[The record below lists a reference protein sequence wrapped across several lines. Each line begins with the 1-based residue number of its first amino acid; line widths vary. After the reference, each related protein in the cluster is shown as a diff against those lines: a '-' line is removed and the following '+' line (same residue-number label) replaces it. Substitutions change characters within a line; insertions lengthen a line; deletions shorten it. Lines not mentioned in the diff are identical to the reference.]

1 MKVGRAIT
9 VLRCESTRTS
19 SSGAGVRPRGL
30 LAATPTKPCVNSA
43 YMSCASSC
51 FAVQIEQRM
60 PGDVTALEQ
69 RLKQEC
75 GIITVVRKVLNSGHS
90 ARVTPVASSNS
101 RYEGY

>member
-1 MKVGRAIT
+1 
-9 VLRCESTRTS
+9 
-19 SSGAGVRPRGL
+19 
-30 LAATPTKPCVNSA
+30 
-43 YMSCASSC
+43 
-51 FAVQIEQRM
+51 M